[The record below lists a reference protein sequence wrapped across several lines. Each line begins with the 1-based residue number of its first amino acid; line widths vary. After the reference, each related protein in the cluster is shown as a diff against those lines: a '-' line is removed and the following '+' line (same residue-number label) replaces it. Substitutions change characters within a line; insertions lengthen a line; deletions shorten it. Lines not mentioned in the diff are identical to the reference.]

1 MGFYDRLFGKKK
13 AASVSSAKDYSKKAE
28 DASVCINKGNA
39 LVESSMYAEAIQCYE
54 KALEINPKLTEAW
67 NNKGLA
73 LAKSGKIDEAIIC
86 YDKALQIDPKD
97 HVPLNN
103 KGSALYKKGNIE
115 EAMKSYELAFELNPE
130 SKTAKGGMEMCMKS
144 LNKSG

>member
-1 MGFYDRLFGKKK
+1 MPELNKYDSF
-13 AASVSSAKDYSKKAE
+13 
-28 DASVCINKGNA
+28 NKSLQIDPENN
-39 LVESSMYAEAIQCYE
+39 I
-54 KALEINPKLTEAW
+54 AW

-86 YDKALQIDPKD
+86 YDTALQIDPKD

>member
-28 DASVCINKGNA
+28 DASVCIDKGNA

-73 LAKSGKIDEAIIC
+73 LARTGRYAEAIQC
-86 YDKALQIDPKD
+86 YDKAIELKPDDQE
-97 HVPLNN
+97 VMYN
-103 KGSALYKKGNIE
+103 KGISHWHASRDFRMQLSVMIDC
-115 EAMKSYELAFELNPE
+115 LN
-130 SKTAKGGMEMCMKS
+130 
-144 LNKSG
+144 